1 MLAAREAVDRRSWSH
16 PQEPTGEEWWADVL
30 ADPRARKRERRT
42 DLAVKQAFYR
52 LADEKREIILVACS
66 KCDWRA
72 AFARRTDRRSWC
84 GLPDAQPARPPRR
97 NGLSEARLD
106 MGPLR
111 RALRRAD
118 RGRAIARPYH
128 GRCGSVGGNVLD
140 VDARLRAPRRPH
152 ADARLRADARG
163 RDGGI
168 RQTLA
173 AGVAMAKTTPLTA
186 QERVIL
192 FCTATGVSHA
202 AVGIT
207 AHAMQS
213 MAIKGFIVHNRESGA
228 YALTD
233 SGRAALLAILGD
245 AGLT

>member
-1 MLAAREAVDRRSWSH
+1 MKAAAVQVGMSWMWTLAFEHYEDRT
-16 PQEPTGEEWWADVL
+16 PT
-30 ADPRARKRERRT
+30 T
-42 DLAVKQAFYR
+42 H
-52 LADEKREIILVACS
+52 
-66 KCDWRA
+66 
-72 AFARRTDRRSWC
+72 
-84 GLPDAQPARPPRR
+84 GL
-97 NGLSEARLD
+97 L
-106 MGPLR
+106 
-111 RALRRAD
+111 
-118 RGRAIARPYH
+118 
-128 GRCGSVGGNVLD
+128 
-140 VDARLRAPRRPH
+140 
-152 ADARLRADARG
+152 ADARG
-163 RDGGI
+163 GDGGVH
-168 RQTLA
+168 QKLA
-173 AGVAMAKTTPLTA
+173 TGVAMAKTTTPLTA